1 MGHSATTPHIPTE
14 GRCGPQVAPSLE
26 RVETVVFTS
35 DIQHTFAD
43 DWRRVNSLF
52 EVVERFGLT
61 RLEIEEPDFPVPV
74 ADGNRTASHECRR
87 EHVDLRVPAP
97 LLFSSLRVD
106 GLDVFPVRIACG

>member
-14 GRCGPQVAPSLE
+14 GRCGPHVAPSLE

-43 DWRRVNSLF
+43 DWRPVNSLF

-61 RLEIEEPDFPVPV
+61 RLQIEEPDFPVPI
-74 ADGNRTASHECRR
+74 ADGNRAAGDECRR
-87 EHVDLRVPAP
+87 EHVDFRVPPP
-97 LLFSSLRVD
+97 LLFSSLPFD
-106 GLDVFPVRIACG
+106 GLHLFHVT